1 MTDLHYPIDHA
12 VGRASSGAHEP
23 PRDCLRRRVGHGWV
37 RALFALAVICPPA
50 FAAWPARPIRLVTGF
65 TAGGGADGVARA
77 LADALGRRLGQPVV
91 VENRPGAGTTLAAAT
106 VARAPAD
113 GYGLMLVTTTN
124 TISPAMYRK
133 LSYNPAKDFTLI
145 GSVAQGPMLI
155 AVSRQSGIKSLSD
168 LIAMARKSPDTL
180 NYGAGGVGTTPHLA
194 ALVLQREAG
203 IKMTHIP
210 YKGGSETATA
220 LIGDQIQVQFGTPPA
235 VAAIASRANVLAVT
249 SAKRTALAPDVPAVS
264 ETVKGYD
271 VVSWYG
277 IGGPAGLP
285 AEVVKTISAALRDA
299 LGDEQVRKHLA
310 TLGLEPYTTT
320 PEQTQRL
327 YLEELRRWGKEIRTQ
342 GLHAED

>member
-1 MTDLHYPIDHA
+1 MMDLRCPNDHA
-12 VGRASSGAHEP
+12 GHPNDRARARPHG
-23 PRDCLRRRVGHGWV
+23 RRRHRVRHGLAP
-37 RALFALAVICPPA
+37 ALLALAAICPPT
-50 FAAWPARPIRLVTGF
+50 FAAWPERPIKLVTGF

-77 LADALGRRLGQPVV
+77 LADALGRRLGQSVV

-113 GYGLMLVTTTN
+113 GYSLMLVTTTN

-133 LSYNPAKDFTLI
+133 LSYDPAKDFTLI

-155 AVSRQSGIKSLSD
+155 AVSRQSGIQSLAD
-168 LIAMARKSPDTL
+168 LIALARKSPEAL

-203 IKMTHIP
+203 IRMTHIP
-210 YKGGSETATA
+210 YKGGSETAAA

-235 VAAIASRANVLAVT
+235 VAPIASRANVLAVT
-249 SAKRTALAPDVPAVS
+249 SAKRTALVPNVPAVS

-285 AEVVKTISAALRDA
+285 AEVVNRMSSALRDA
-299 LGDEQVRKHLA
+299 LDDDQVRKHL
-310 TLGLEPYTTT
+310 THLGLEPYITT
-320 PEQTQRL
+320 PAQTQRL
-327 YLEELRRWGKEIRTQ
+327 YLDELRRWGKEIRTQ